1 MSKSYGVC
9 NKTGGGIYRKKLRG
23 AVFNEAKNKH
33 LEGTWIKNRGL
44 GEQQLLC
51 KQQLLNSLKHKKMSS
66 KLVIF

>member
-1 MSKSYGVC
+1 MVSA
-9 NKTGGGIYRKKLRG
+9 IR
-23 AVFNEAKNKH
+23 
-33 LEGTWIKNRGL
+33 LEGVSTEKNCVEQFLTKQKTNIWKARESKTRGL